1 MSHIEGMAVGPQQ
14 VLDFWFGAPDSAE
27 FGTQRK
33 AWFVKDAA
41 FDRRIVE
48 RFGPTI
54 ERALR
59 GELDAWAQTPSG
71 ALARILLLDQ
81 FTRNAFRGDR
91 RAFAGDAQALA
102 AAIALVGSR
111 QDESLA
117 PLMRA
122 FAYLPF
128 EHAEGLAMQDEAIR
142 LLTRLVATSPELASM
157 LDYAHRHRLVI
168 ERFGRFP
175 HRNTILGRRSTAE
188 ELAHI
193 ATPGTAF

>member
-1 MSHIEGMAVGPQQ
+1 MNEH
-14 VLDFWFGAPDSAE
+14 
-27 FGTQRK
+27 
-33 AWFVKDAA
+33 
-41 FDRRIVE
+41 DRRTTIARSDVLGE
-48 RFGPTI
+48 KELVVNLETVGSLGHDELWLDVRVSNANMTHTDGPADPT
-54 ERALR
+54 
-59 GELDAWAQTPSG
+59 
-71 ALARILLLDQ
+71 
-81 FTRNAFRGDR
+81 
-91 RAFAGDAQALA
+91 DAQALA
-102 AAIALVGSR
+102 AATALVGSR

-117 PLMRA
+117 PLQRA

-142 LLTRLVATSPELASM
+142 LFTRLVATSPELASM

-188 ELAHI
+188 ELTHI

>member
-1 MSHIEGMAVGPQQ
+1 MSRIEATAIGPQQ

-81 FTRNAFRGDR
+81 FTRNIFRGSA
-91 RAFAGDAQALA
+91 RAFAGDQRALA
-102 AAIALVGSR
+102 TAEEAVARGFDRELTAR
-111 QDESLA
+111 ERWF
-117 PLMRA
+117 M
-122 FAYLPF
+122 YMPF
-128 EHAEGLAMQDEAIR
+128 EHAENVKAQHRSLQLFGALAQEMGDDDP
-142 LLTRLVATSPELASM
+142 LVWARKHAE
-157 LDYAHRHRLVI
+157 VVF
-168 ERFGRFP
+168 RFGRYP
-175 HRNTILGRRSTAE
+175 HRNAVLGRASTPE
-188 ELAHI
+188 EEQYLRE
-193 ATPGTAF
+193 PGAGF